1 MKSDIIEKIGI
12 PEDVNVDIDN
22 RVVRA
27 SCGNNKIERV
37 LFYPKISIVKEG
49 DYIIIKSAMGTKRE
63 KRLIGS
69 FSAHIKNMLKGIKS
83 NYVYKVIACSSH
95 FPMSIIIDKNEIVI
109 KNFLGEKIPRKTKL
123 IEGVSVN
130 IEGNMI
136 IIKGIDKEKVG
147 QMAGKIELL
156 TKVRGRDKR
165 VFQDGC
171 YITDKNGKLVK

>member
-1 MKSDIIEKIGI
+1 MKEYRLTKPPGQCRIITDEKNEFL
-12 PEDVNVDIDN
+12 P
-22 RVVRA
+22 
-27 SCGNNKIERV
+27 
-37 LFYPKISIVKEG
+37 
-49 DYIIIKSAMGTKRE
+49 
-63 KRLIGS
+63 
-69 FSAHIKNMLKGIKS
+69 
-83 NYVYKVIACSSH
+83 
-95 FPMSIIIDKNEIVI
+95 IDKNEIVI